1 MNKTVSINL
10 GGLFFH
16 IDEDAYQK
24 LNHYFDAIRRSLSA
38 DGRDE
43 IMSDIEG
50 RIAELLTEKLKSD
63 NRVVSL
69 REVEEIIAVMGQPED
84 YRIDDESGEKPG
96 GNNGNNNSGY
106 NPNYNYN
113 YKTKKFYR
121 DGDRSIVGG
130 VCGGIAHYFRIDP
143 LWIRIIF
150 ILSLFITFSASL
162 FVYILLWI
170 LIPKAITTTEKLEMT
185 GEPIN
190 ISNIEKKVKA
200 EIDQVGERL
209 KSMDYEKMGA
219 NFGAGAERA
228 GNGIA
233 TVFMAIFKGL
243 AKVIGAIITICS
255 ALTLGGLIVFFITTL
270 FTSAVANTPWFMA
283 DNLFNYTETPFW
295 VVGLLTLFAF
305 GIPTFFLFLLGL
317 KIMVENLRP
326 IGTITR
332 YTLLAVWLLALTASI
347 YLGIRQATEIA
358 YEGKTMKEIAVNLPE
373 EDNTLRVK
381 MRYNSLFSKSV
392 DNRTDFR
399 ITQDSTDNDVIYSNN
414 VEVHFIK
421 TDKEKAFVEI
431 EKLAEGKSPS
441 EARKRAEKINYNFEL
456 KGNTLTLDNYLLTD
470 LDSKFRMQRVKIYV
484 YLPENSMLEVD
495 RSMRDFIRSD
505 YSELAV
511 TYSDKD
517 QMYHL
522 NEDNLDCL
530 TCVEDNAE
538 AIGIEAEAEAIAYPD
553 TMNVEVNSH
562 DGQGRRENVKVKMK
576 ADENGLQIETETK
589 RN

>member
-24 LNHYFDAIRRSLSA
+24 LNHYFDAIRRSLST

-50 RIAELLTEKLKSD
+50 RIAELLTEKLKND

-84 YRIDDESGEKPG
+84 YRIDDESAEKTSS
-96 GNNGNNNSGY
+96 NSYSGF
-106 NPNYNYN
+106 NPNYDYN
-113 YKTKKFYR
+113 YKTRKFYR

-170 LIPKAITTTEKLEMT
+170 LIPKAVTTTEKLEMT

-190 ISNIEKKVKA
+190 ISNIEKKVKE
-200 EIDQVGERL
+200 EIGQFGERL
-209 KSMDYEKMGA
+209 KSMDYEKFGA
-219 NFGAGAERA
+219 NVGSGAEKV

-243 AKVIGAIITICS
+243 AKVIGAVITICS
-255 ALTLGGLIVFFITTL
+255 ALALGGLVVFFVTTL
-270 FTSAVANTPWFMA
+270 FTSALVNTPWLSS
-283 DNLFNYTETPFW
+283 NHIFNFTDIPFW
-295 VVGLLTLFAF
+295 VVGLLMLFTF
-305 GIPTFFLFLLGL
+305 GIPVFFMFLLGL
-317 KIMVENLRP
+317 KIMVENLKP
-326 IGTITR
+326 VGNVTR
-332 YTLLAVWLLALTASI
+332 YTLLALWIIALSSSI
-347 YLGIRQATEIA
+347 YLGVRYATEIA
-358 YEGKTMKEIAVNLPE
+358 HEGKVMKELAINLPQ

-381 MRYNSLFSKSV
+381 LRHNSLFSKSV
-392 DNRTDFR
+392 DNRYDFR

-421 TDKEKAFVEI
+421 TDKEKPYVEI
-431 EKLAEGKSPS
+431 EKLAEGSSPS
-441 EARKRAEKINYNFEL
+441 EARKRAEKINYNFDF

-470 LDSKFRMQRVKIYV
+470 LDSKFRMQRVKVYV
-484 YLPENSMLEVD
+484 YLPEYSVLEID
-495 RSMRDFIRSD
+495 RNMRDYIRSD
-505 YSELAV
+505 YSELSIN
-511 TYSDKD
+511 YSDKD

-522 NEDNLDCL
+522 ENDELKCLNCEDNIEEPVEVEAI
-530 TCVEDNAE
+530 VEDAVNF
-538 AIGIEAEAEAIAYPD
+538 
-553 TMNVEVNSH
+553 EVDSN
-562 DGQGRRENVKVKMK
+562 DENGKRENVKVKMK

>member
-10 GGLFFH
+10 GGFFFH

-24 LNHYFDAIRRSLSA
+24 LNHYFEAIRRSLSA

-63 NRVVSL
+63 KQVVSL
-69 REVEEIIAVMGQPED
+69 REVEDVIAVMGQPED
-84 YRIDDESGEKPG
+84 YRIDDESVEKEG
-96 GNNGNNNSGY
+96 SSNYSGY
-106 NPNYNYN
+106 SNNYNYN

-121 DGDRSIVGG
+121 DGDRAIVSG
-130 VCGGIAHYFRIDP
+130 VCAGIAHYFRIDP

-150 ILSLFITFSASL
+150 ILSLFITFLASL

-170 LIPKAITTTEKLEMT
+170 LIPRAITTTEKLEMT

-190 ISNIEKKVKA
+190 ISNIEKKVKQ

-209 KSMDYEKMGA
+209 KSMDYEGMGA

-233 TVFMAIFKGL
+233 AVIMAIFKGI
-243 AKVIGAIITICS
+243 AKVIGAVITICS
-255 ALTLGGLIVFFITTL
+255 ALTLGGLVVFFVTTL
-270 FTSAVANTPWFMA
+270 FTSALTNTPWLAAHNM
-283 DNLFNYTETPFW
+283 FNYTDTPFW
-295 VVGLLTLFAF
+295 VIGLLMLFTF
-305 GIPTFFLFLLGL
+305 GIPVFFLFLLGL

-326 IGTITR
+326 VGNITR
-332 YTLLAVWLLALTASI
+332 YTLLALWIMALSVSI
-347 YLGIRQATEIA
+347 YLGIKQATEIA
-358 YEGKTMKEIAVNLPE
+358 YEGKTVKELTINPTQDDPVIKI
-373 EDNTLRVK
+373 K
-381 MRYNSLFSKSV
+381 MRNNTLFSKSV
-392 DNRTDFR
+392 DYRTDFR
-399 ITQDSTDNDVIYSNN
+399 ITQDSTDNDVIYSTN
-414 VEVHFIK
+414 VDVHFIK
-421 TDKEKAFVEI
+421 TDKAKAYVEI
-431 EKLAEGKSPS
+431 EKLAEGSSPS

-470 LDSKFRMQRVKIYV
+470 LDSKFRMQRVKVYV
-484 YLPENSMLEVD
+484 YLPEYSTLEVN
-495 RSMRDFIRSD
+495 RNMRDYIRSD
-505 YSELAV
+505 YSDLSV
-511 TYSDKD
+511 QWSDKD

-522 NEDNLDCL
+522 MEDKLECLNCEEDVNED
-530 TCVEDNAE
+530 
-538 AIGIEAEAEAIAYPD
+538 IGMEAIADPD
-553 TMNVEVNSH
+553 TMNLEVNTQGI
-562 DGQGRRENVKVKMK
+562 DGSRENVKVKMK

>member
-69 REVEEIIAVMGQPED
+69 REVEDIIAVMGQPED
-84 YRIDDESGEKPG
+84 YRIDDESGEKAG
-96 GNNGNNNSGY
+96 SSTNYSGY

-150 ILSLFITFSASL
+150 VLSLFITFSASL

-200 EIDQVGERL
+200 EIDQFGERL
-209 KSMDYEKMGA
+209 KSMDYEKFGA
-219 NFGAGAERA
+219 NVGSGAEKV

-233 TVFMAIFKGL
+233 AVFMAIFKGI
-243 AKVIGAIITICS
+243 AKVIGAIITIFS
-255 ALTLGGLIVFFITTL
+255 ALTLGGLVVFFITTL
-270 FTSAVANTPWFMA
+270 FTSALINTPWLTA
-283 DNLFNYTETPFW
+283 HDIFNYTDTPFW
-295 VVGLLTLFAF
+295 VIGLLMLFTF
-305 GIPTFFLFLLGL
+305 GIPVFFLFLLGL
-317 KIMVENLRP
+317 KIMVENLKP
-326 IGTITR
+326 IGNVTK
-332 YTLLAVWLLALTASI
+332 YTLLALWILALSVSI
-347 YLGIRQATEIA
+347 YLGIRHATEIA
-358 YEGKTMKEIAVNLPE
+358 YEGKVVKELKVNLPE
-373 EDNTLRVK
+373 DDFILKVKMNYNTL
-381 MRYNSLFSKSV
+381 YSKSV
-392 DNRTDFR
+392 DDRRDFR
-399 ITQDSTDNDVIYSNN
+399 ITQDSTDNDVIYSTN

-421 TDKEKAFVEI
+421 TDKEKVFVEV
-431 EKLAEGKSPS
+431 EKLAEGSSPS

-456 KGNTLTLDNYLLTD
+456 KGNTLTLDNYLLTN
-470 LDSKFRMQRVKIYV
+470 LENKFRMQRVKVYV
-484 YLPENSMLEVD
+484 YLPSNSMLEVD
-495 RSMRDFIRSD
+495 KNMRDYIRSD
-505 YSELAV
+505 YSDLSVEW
-511 TYSDKD
+511 SDKD

-522 NEDNLDCL
+522 LEDKLECL
-530 TCVEDNAE
+530 TCVEDVVEPDAVYIESTTDPDSIN
-538 AIGIEAEAEAIAYPD
+538 IEAD
-553 TMNVEVNSH
+553 S
-562 DGQGRRENVKVKMK
+562 QGSRENVKVKMK